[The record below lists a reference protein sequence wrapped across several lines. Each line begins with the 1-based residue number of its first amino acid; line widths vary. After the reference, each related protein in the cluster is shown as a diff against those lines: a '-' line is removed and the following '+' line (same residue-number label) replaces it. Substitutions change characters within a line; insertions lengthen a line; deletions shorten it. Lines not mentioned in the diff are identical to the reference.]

1 MSYIDLQSTLRD
13 WPYDP
18 EKISVRKILGA
29 DGIVRLQMR
38 VELGIIQMEAEG
50 RPDGLHPYGCDS
62 LLAYHQKRLEKYQ
75 YRNGTT
81 LGYALSPQDCYSLRL
96 EAALYY
102 RRYVSYFVLEEFDNL
117 IHDTAN
123 SLAIIDVCKE
133 YAMEL
138 EDRGALEEFRSYV
151 LMMHTRGLA
160 YKAMEEKE
168 PASALAHVNR
178 GILEIN
184 SLYEVEGK
192 PDLMEQSEELKILR
206 DLAKQLSEKM
216 PEDSILAT
224 RKALREAID
233 QEHFEE
239 AARLRDKL
247 NQFSEPANQPHCR

>member
-1 MSYIDLQSTLRD
+1 MSYIDLQSSLRD

-62 LLAYHQKRLEKYQ
+62 LLAYHQKRLDKYQ
-75 YRNGTT
+75 QRNGTT

-117 IHDTAN
+117 VKDTGN
-123 SLAIIDVCKE
+123 SLTIINLCSE
-133 YAMEL
+133 YAMEA
-138 EDRGALEEFRSYV
+138 EDRNALEEFRAYV
-151 LMMHTRGLA
+151 LMMNTRGLA

-184 SLYEVEGK
+184 AIYETIGK
-192 PDLMEQSEELKILR
+192 LDLAEESEELKILR
-206 DLAKQLSEKM
+206 NLARELCDQM
-216 PEDSILAT
+216 PEDSVLAT

-233 QEHFEE
+233 KEHFEE

-247 NQFSEPANQPHCR
+247 SQYSETSSQANPL